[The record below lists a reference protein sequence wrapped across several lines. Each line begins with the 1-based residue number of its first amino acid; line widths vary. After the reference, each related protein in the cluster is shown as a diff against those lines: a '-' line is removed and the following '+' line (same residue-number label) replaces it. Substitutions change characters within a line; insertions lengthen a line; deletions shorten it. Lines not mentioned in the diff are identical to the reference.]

1 MYKLKSDRRR
11 GTLELC
17 AMQEYGV
24 LYSRKKVVE
33 RMINE
38 VEAEEKKEV
47 PFTSDLK
54 KYLDTLEV
62 GMQQWLGMYKNLIG
76 DCSMSQQRFENMLS
90 RKSYI

>member
-1 MYKLKSDRRR
+1 MYTLKSDRRR

-24 LYSRKKVVE
+24 LFSRKKVVE

-38 VEAEEKKEV
+38 VEAEERKEV
-47 PFTSDLK
+47 PFTRDLK

-62 GMQQWLGMYKNLIG
+62 GMQQWFGMYKNLIG
-76 DCSMSQQRFENMLS
+76 DCALERPNFEAMLT
-90 RKSYI
+90 RKNYI

>member
-1 MYKLKSDRRR
+1 MYKLKSGRRQ
-11 GTLELC
+11 GTMQLC

-24 LYSRKKVVE
+24 LYSRKKLTE
-33 RMINE
+33 RMIAE

-62 GMQQWLGMYKNLIG
+62 GMQQWFALYKNLTG
-76 DCSMSQQRFENMLS
+76 DCALKREKFELVLK
-90 RKSYI
+90 RKNYI

>member
-1 MYKLKSDRRR
+1 MYKLKSGRRQ
-11 GTLELC
+11 GTMQLC

-24 LYSRKKVVE
+24 LYSRKKLTDK
-33 RMINE
+33 MIAE

-62 GMQQWLGMYKNLIG
+62 GMQQWFTMYKNLTG
-76 DCSMSQQRFENMLS
+76 DCELERQKFENMLK

>member
-1 MYKLKSDRRR
+1 MYTLKSDRRR
-11 GTLELC
+11 GVLELC

-24 LYSRKKVVE
+24 LYSRRKMIW

-38 VEAEEKKEV
+38 VEAEERKEV

-62 GMQQWLGMYKNLIG
+62 GMKQWFSMYKNLVG
-76 DCSMSQQRFENMLS
+76 NCALETKDFEAMLQRKN
-90 RKSYI
+90 YI